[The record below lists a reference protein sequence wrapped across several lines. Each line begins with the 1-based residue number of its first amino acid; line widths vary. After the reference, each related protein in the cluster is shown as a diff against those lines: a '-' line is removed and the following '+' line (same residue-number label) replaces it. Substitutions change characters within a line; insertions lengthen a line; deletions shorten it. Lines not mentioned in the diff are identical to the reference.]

1 MIILD
6 GKKLSEKILKKLKA
20 EIKRKRLKLKLSI
33 VLVGQDSN
41 SKIFVR
47 QKKKACEKVGIDFE
61 LFKFSSKIS
70 NSGLKKEIK
79 KIVQKS
85 DINSIVVQLPLP
97 KALDT
102 EEILNLIPKEKN
114 AEIISPVVCAV
125 DRILKEY
132 KISLKNKKIVLI
144 GKGKLVGQPVANW
157 LKKRNLKFFSLRE
170 IPRRGTNIDKIK
182 NADIVISGVG
192 KPNLIKGKMVKKGV
206 IVIDIGKDVDFKSV
220 SKKASYITP
229 VPGGVGPVTVACLL
243 QNLI

>member
-1 MIILD
+1 MKTLD
-6 GKKLSEKILKKLKA
+6 GKKLSEKILEKLRR
-20 EIKRKRLKLKLSI
+20 EIKKKRLKLKLTI
-33 VLVGQDSN
+33 VLVGENLD
-41 SKIFVR
+41 SKIFIK

-70 NSGLKKEIK
+70 NLELKKEIK
-79 KIVQKS
+79 KIVQNP
-85 DINSIVVQLPLP
+85 DIKNIVVQLSLP
-97 KALDT
+97 KGLNT

-114 AEIISPVVCAV
+114 AEIVSPVVCAV

-144 GKGKLVGQPVANW
+144 GKGRLVGRPVANW
-157 LKKRNLKFFSLRE
+157 LKKQNLKFLD
-170 IPRRGTNIDKIK
+170 INKIK
-182 NADIVISGVG
+182 NADIVISGAG
-192 KPNLIKGKMVKKGV
+192 KPNLIKGEMVKKGV

-229 VPGGVGPVTVACLL
+229 TPGGVGPVTVACLL

>member
-1 MIILD
+1 MKILD
-6 GKKLSEKILKKLKA
+6 GKKISEKILNNLKK
-20 EIKRKRLKLKLSI
+20 EIEKKRLKLKLSI
-33 VLVGQDSN
+33 VLVGEDSN
-41 SKIFVR
+41 SKIFIR

-70 NSGLKKEIK
+70 NSELKKEIK
-79 KIVQKS
+79 KIIQNLDVK
-85 DINSIVVQLPLP
+85 NIVVQLPLP
-97 KALDT
+97 KGLNT

-132 KISLKNKKIVLI
+132 KISLKNKNIVLI
-144 GKGKLVGQPVANW
+144 GKGRLVGQPVADW
-157 LKKRNLKFFSLRE
+157 IRKQKMEFS
-170 IPRRGTNIDKIK
+170 NIDKIK
-182 NADIVISGVG
+182 NADIVISGAG
-192 KPNLIKGKMVKKGV
+192 KPNLIKGKMIKKGV
-206 IVIDIGKDVDFKSV
+206 IVIDIGKDVDFKTV

>member
-33 VLVGQDSN
+33 VLVGEDSN
-41 SKIFVR
+41 SKIFVG

-70 NSGLKKEIK
+70 NSELKKEIK
-79 KIVQKS
+79 KIVQNPNIK
-85 DINSIVVQLPLP
+85 NIVVQLPLP
-97 KALDT
+97 KGLNT
-102 EEILNLIPKEKN
+102 EEILNLIPKGKD
-114 AEIISPVVCAV
+114 AEIVSPVVCAV

-132 KISLKNKKIVLI
+132 KISLKNKNIVLI
-144 GKGKLVGQPVANW
+144 GKGRLVGRPLSAW
-157 LKKRNLKFFSLRE
+157 LRKQKMKFS
-170 IPRRGTNIDKIK
+170 NIDKIK
-182 NADIVISGVG
+182 NADIVISGAG
-192 KPNLIKGKMVKKGV
+192 KPNLIKGGMVKKGI
-206 IVIDIGKDVDFKSV
+206 IVIDIGKDVDFKTV

>member
-1 MIILD
+1 MKILD
-6 GKKLSEKILKKLKA
+6 GKKLSEKILNNLKK
-20 EIKRKRLKLKLSI
+20 EIEKKRLKLKLSI
-33 VLVGQDSN
+33 VLVGEDSD
-41 SKIFVR
+41 SKIFIR

-79 KIVQKS
+79 KIVQNP

-97 KALDT
+97 KDLNT
-102 EEILNLIPKEKN
+102 EEILDLIPKEKD
-114 AEIISPVVCAV
+114 AEIVSPVVCAV

-132 KISLKNKKIVLI
+132 KISLRNKNIVLI
-144 GKGKLVGQPVANW
+144 GKGRLVGRPLSAW
-157 LKKRNLKFFSLRE
+157 LRRQKMKFS
-170 IPRRGTNIDKIK
+170 NIDKIK

-192 KPNLIKGKMVKKGV
+192 KPNLIKGEMVKKGV

-229 VPGGVGPVTVACLL
+229 TPGSRSSDCCLSA
-243 QNLI
+243 

>member
-33 VLVGQDSN
+33 ILVGEDSN

-70 NSGLKKEIK
+70 NSELKKEIK

-85 DINSIVVQLPLP
+85 DINGIVVQLPLP
-97 KALDT
+97 KGLDT
-102 EEILNLIPKEKN
+102 EEILNLIPEEKD
-114 AEIISPVVCAV
+114 AEIVSPVVCAV

-132 KISLKNKKIVLI
+132 KISLRNKNIVLI
-144 GKGKLVGQPVANW
+144 GKGRLVGQPVASW
-157 LKKRNLKFFSLRE
+157 LKKRNLKFSD
-170 IPRRGTNIDKIK
+170 IDEIK

-192 KPNLIKGKMVKKGV
+192 RSNLIKGGMVKKGV
-206 IVIDIGKDVDFKSV
+206 VVIDIGKDVDFKSV
-220 SKKASYITP
+220 SKKASYIAP

-243 QNLI
+243 KNLVKLNQV